1 MKNFVYYFFFQIN
14 KILREKQTKIN
25 LFTYFTLNINLTKF
39 KKFQIENVRY
49 SKQQSKHVSR

>member
-14 KILREKQTKIN
+14 KILREKQTKNN